1 MYKGKKV
8 IAVTGGLNEEG
19 KIGRVIEAMPDFVD
33 ECVAIDDG
41 STDGTREEAE
51 KAGATVL
58 VNETN
63 MGPGHVLKKGI
74 GYAIDKRY
82 DYIVIVA
89 GDGQDEPAEIE
100 KLIEPLA
107 EGYDLV
113 QGSRYIENK
122 SRIPLFRKITTRM
135 FTKLFNR
142 AAKAELTDAS
152 NGFRA
157 FRRELIE
164 KVGLPE
170 GDRYEFEPR
179 LLMAAHR
186 NGRVKEVPV
195 VKRYGQNGYSKMKA
209 FGDWYGICKPLLKE
223 MLK

>member
-8 IAVTGGLNEEG
+8 IAITGGLNEEG
-19 KIGRVIEAMPDFVD
+19 KIGRVIEAMPDLID

-41 STDGTREEAE
+41 STDGTRQEAIE
-51 KAGATVL
+51 AGATVL
-58 VNETN
+58 VNENN
-63 MGPGHVLKKGI
+63 MGPGYVLKKGI
-74 GYAIDKRY
+74 MYALEKRY

-89 GDGQDEPAEIE
+89 GDGQDDPAEIG

-122 SRIPLFRKITTRM
+122 SRIPLFRKITTKM
-135 FTKLFNR
+135 FTHLFNR
-142 AAKAELTDAS
+142 ALKAELTDAS

-179 LLMAAHR
+179 LLMLACG
-186 NGRVKEVPV
+186 NGLVKEVPV
-195 VKRYGQNGYSKMKA
+195 MKHYGQKGYSKMKA
-209 FGDWYGICKPLLKE
+209 FKDWYGICKPLLRE